1 MRTAKSR
8 GQWQPQTVWK
18 TPYYRSECNAVYQ
31 APAPHNTW
39 GSCWLGTAQQF
50 YHDMGGEGG
59 SWLTSK
65 LKQGAHIHQPT
76 AWLLPHTCAQP
87 YHAGSGSNRQLFRP
101 YWGPSAW
108 HSRRS
113 VTGNNSCVK
122 DSFLPSASS
131 TQHTWELLAGNR
143 TAVLPRQARGRWIMG
158 LVYVCPVL

>member
-18 TPYYRSECNAVYQ
+18 TPYYQSDCKAVYQ
-31 APAPHNTW
+31 APAPHNTC

-65 LKQGAHIHQPT
+65 LKQGAHIHQPI

-87 YHAGSGSNRQLFRP
+87 YHGGSGSHRQLFRP

-108 HSRRS
+108 HSLRS

-122 DSFLPSASS
+122 DSFLSSAWEPHCSS
-131 TQHTWELLAGNR
+131 PTTSAGKVDHGFGVCVPRALICLLKIVN
-143 TAVLPRQARGRWIMG
+143 
-158 LVYVCPVL
+158 